1 MQKVRL
7 TEEGLWSVT
16 RTKDDIYNMYT
27 TEEVLD
33 MDNVSEDEKRD
44 VIMVTHMVDVA
55 GWVEDIDSIANDRIF
70 LQIYEEH
77 ILEVICDKKPTR
89 SLV

>member
-7 TEEGLWSVT
+7 TEKGLWCVK

-44 VIMVTHMVDVA
+44 VIMVAHKGDGA
-55 GWVEDIDSIANDRIF
+55 GWVEDSDSIANDKIF
-70 LQIYEEH
+70 LQIYDEH
-77 ILEVICDKKPTR
+77 ISQYVD
-89 SLV
+89 

>member
-7 TEEGLWSVT
+7 TEKGLWGVK

-55 GWVEDIDSIANDRIF
+55 GWVEDIDSIDNDKIF
-70 LQIYEEH
+70 LQIYDDH
-77 ILEVICDKKPTR
+77 ISQYVD
-89 SLV
+89 

>member
-7 TEEGLWSVT
+7 TEKGLWGVK

-33 MDNVSEDEKRD
+33 MDNVSENEKRD

-55 GWVEDIDSIANDRIF
+55 GWVEDIDSIANDKIF
-70 LQIYEEH
+70 IQIYDEY
-77 ILEVICDKKPTR
+77 ILEYVD
-89 SLV
+89 

>member
-7 TEEGLWSVT
+7 TEKGLWGVK
-16 RTKDDIYNMYT
+16 RTKGDIYNMYT

-44 VIMVTHMVDVA
+44 VIMVAHKGDVA
-55 GWVEDIDSIANDRIF
+55 GWVEDSDSIANDKIF
-70 LQIYEEH
+70 LQIYDDH
-77 ILEVICDKKPTR
+77 ISQYVD
-89 SLV
+89 

>member
-7 TEEGLWSVT
+7 TEEGLWGAKIT
-16 RTKDDIYNMYT
+16 EDDIYNMYT

-44 VIMVTHMVDVA
+44 VIMVAHKGDVV
-55 GWVEDIDSIANDRIF
+55 GWVEDIDSIDNDKIF
-70 LQIYEEH
+70 LQIYDDH
-77 ILEVICDKKPTR
+77 ILEYVD
-89 SLV
+89 

>member
-7 TEEGLWSVT
+7 TEKGLWGVK

-55 GWVEDIDSIANDRIF
+55 GWVEDIDSIDNDKIF
-70 LQIYEEH
+70 IQIYDEH
-77 ILEVICDKKPTR
+77 ISQYVD
-89 SLV
+89 

>member
-7 TEEGLWSVT
+7 TEEGLWGVK
-16 RTKDDIYNMYT
+16 RIKDDIYNMYT

-44 VIMVTHMVDVA
+44 VIMVAHNGDVI
-55 GWVEDIDSIANDRIF
+55 GWVEDIDSIANDKIF
-70 LQIYEEH
+70 IQIYDEH
-77 ILEVICDKKPTR
+77 ILEYVN
-89 SLV
+89 

>member
-7 TEEGLWSVT
+7 TEEGLWGVK

-33 MDNVSEDEKRD
+33 MDNVSENEKRD
-44 VIMVTHMVDVA
+44 VIMVAHEEGVV
-55 GWVEDIDSIANDRIF
+55 GWVEYIDSIDNDKIF
-70 LQIYEEH
+70 IQIYDDH
-77 ILEVICDKKPTR
+77 ILEYID
-89 SLV
+89 

>member
-55 GWVEDIDSIANDRIF
+55 GWVEDIDSITNDKIF
-70 LQIYEEH
+70 IQIYDEH
-77 ILEVICDKKPTR
+77 ILEYVD
-89 SLV
+89 

>member
-7 TEEGLWSVT
+7 TEKGLWGVK

-55 GWVEDIDSIANDRIF
+55 GWVEDVDSIDNDKIF
-70 LQIYEEH
+70 LQIYDDH
-77 ILEVICDKKPTR
+77 ILEYID
-89 SLV
+89 